1 MATLDYALFLGN
13 DGLRRETGFMPAGP
27 RRSRFRHVA
36 LATQAAKLMGSPASK
51 PADDG
56 PLSVKEKVGYGLGDT
71 ASNLFWKTFEF
82 FLMYF
87 YTDVFGLSAKSA
99 GTMLLVTR
107 IWDAINDPLVG
118 YLADR
123 TRTAWGSFRPYLV
136 WMAIPFAITGVLTFY
151 TPNLDST
158 GKLVYAYVT
167 YTLVMMAYTAINIPY
182 GALMGVISSSSLE
195 RTSVSTYRFIA
206 AFCGGIIVQYC
217 TLDLV
222 RFFGGT
228 ESVIVDGVA
237 KDVVIDEQSGFFWT
251 MVVFSIAAVILFLIT
266 FATTKERVVPE
277 VARSSTYKADLRF
290 LFTSLK
296 LHQILLVG
304 LTALS
309 LLATGFSIDTLP
321 WILAGYIV
329 LSVLTLAVRAI
340 ARSRMAEDGEQS
352 TFELDF
358 NDLLSNRPWMV
369 LFGFGLMQLIGAFIR
384 GGAILYYFKYYHGD
398 ATIASSF
405 LVAGSFA
412 AIIGMLLTKKL
423 TSIFGKKMLMIY
435 MNVGVALTTAG
446 FIFLEPEQVAW
457 MFALHIMASFI
468 GGPSPVLLWAMYADA
483 ADYSE
488 WRTRRRATG
497 LVFSAAT
504 FSQKMGCAVGAAM
517 TGFALDFYKYVPP
530 IDGTDQS
537 QSETTLGGLC
547 MMMSLIPASFFLLAA
562 GCLAF
567 YNISEP
573 VLRQI
578 ESELQERKEAESAT
592 S

>member
-1 MATLDYALFLGN
+1 M
-13 DGLRRETGFMPAGP
+13 
-27 RRSRFRHVA
+27 SSS
-36 LATQAAKLMGSPASK
+36 ATQAP
-51 PADDG
+51 DDG

-136 WMAIPFAITGVLTFY
+136 WMALPFAITGVLTFY
-151 TPNLDST
+151 TPNLEPT

-182 GALMGVISSSSLE
+182 GALMGVISASSLE

-206 AFCGGIIVQYC
+206 AFCGGIVVQYC
-217 TLDLV
+217 TLDMV

-228 ESVIVDGVA
+228 ETEIIDGVS
-237 KDVVIDEQSGFFWT
+237 KEVVANEQAGFFWT
-251 MVVFSIAAVILFLIT
+251 MVVFSTAAVILFLIT

-304 LTALS
+304 LALLS
-309 LLATGFSIDTLP
+309 LLATGFSLDTMP
-321 WILAGYIV
+321 WIVGGYVV
-329 LSVLTLAVRAI
+329 LSVVTLTVRAI
-340 ARSRMAEDGEQS
+340 AQSKMKDDGEQS

-358 NDLLSNRPWMV
+358 HDLLSNRPWMV

-398 ATIASSF
+398 SAIVSSF

-412 AIIGMLLTKKL
+412 AIVGMLLTKKL
-423 TSIFGKKMLMIY
+423 TSIFGKKRLMIY

-457 MFALHIMASFI
+457 MFALHIAASFI

-488 WRTRRRATG
+488 WKTHRRATG

-517 TGFALDFYKYVPP
+517 TGFALDFYEYVPP
-530 IDGTDQS
+530 VDGSDQP

-547 MMMSLIPASFFLLAA
+547 MMMSLIPATFFLLAA
-562 GCLAF
+562 VCLLF

-578 ESELQERKEAESAT
+578 ESDLQDRKEAETAT

>member
-1 MATLDYALFLGN
+1 MA
-13 DGLRRETGFMPAGP
+13 
-27 RRSRFRHVA
+27 S
-36 LATQAAKLMGSPASK
+36 ATSPISE
-51 PADDG
+51 DG
-56 PLSVKEKVGYGLGDT
+56 PLSIKEKVGYGLGDT
-71 ASNLFWKTFEF
+71 ASNLFWKTFEY

-87 YTDVFGLSAKSA
+87 YTDVFGLTAKAA

-107 IWDAINDPLVG
+107 IWDAINDPIVG

-136 WMAIPFAITGVLTFY
+136 WMSVPFAITGILTFY
-151 TPNLDST
+151 TPNLDPT
-158 GKLVYAYVT
+158 GKLIYAYVT

-195 RTSVSTYRFIA
+195 RTSVSTYRFVA

-217 TLDLV
+217 TLDMV
-222 RFFGGT
+222 RIFGGGA
-228 ESVIVDGVA
+228 ESIVVDGVA
-237 KDVVIDEQSGFFWT
+237 KEVVVDERAGFFWT
-251 MVVFSIAAVILFLIT
+251 MVVFSVAAVVLFLIT

-277 VARSSTYKADLRF
+277 VARNSTFKADLRF
-290 LFTSLK
+290 MLTSLK
-296 LHQILLVG
+296 LHQVLLIG
-304 LTALS
+304 LALLA
-309 LLATGFSIDTLP
+309 LLATAFSLSVLP
-321 WILAGYIV
+321 WILGGYV
-329 LSVLTLAVRAI
+329 GLSIAAFIMSKLASAKL
-340 ARSRMAEDGEQS
+340 EDDGEQS

-369 LFGFGLMQLIGAFIR
+369 LFGFGLMQLMGAFIR
-384 GGAILYYFKYYHGD
+384 GGAILYYFKYYQGD
-398 ATIASSF
+398 PSLAPSF
-405 LVAGSFA
+405 FVSGSVA
-412 AIIGMLLTKKL
+412 AIVGMLLTKKL
-423 TSIFGKKMLMIY
+423 TSVFGKKMLMIY
-435 MNVGVALTTAG
+435 MNIGVALTMAG

-457 MFALHIMASFI
+457 MFALHIAASFI

-517 TGFALDFYKYVPP
+517 TGFALDFYQYAPP
-530 IDGTDQS
+530 VDGMEQT

-547 MMMSLIPASFFLLAA
+547 MMMSLIPAAFYLVAA
-562 GCLAF
+562 GCLVF

-578 ESELQERKEAESAT
+578 ESDLQSRKESESNTA
-592 S
+592 